1 MLTSDAGI
9 IELGA
14 DVYYRISDAIQSVTS
29 VQDLNTSLRGLVRNS
44 LMNSL
49 TKLDL
54 QDIED
59 KQLEIVA
66 TLQVCQL
73 PSYTAVTLTD

>member
-14 DVYYRISDAIQSVTS
+14 DVYYQVTDAIRSVTA

-59 KQLEIVA
+59 KQQEIIDNLQVKFVDD
-66 TLQVCQL
+66 TLQVK
-73 PSYTAVTLTD
+73 

>member
-1 MLTSDAGI
+1 LLTSDAGI

>member
-14 DVYYRISDAIQSVTS
+14 DIYYKVTDAVRSVTA

-59 KQLEIVA
+59 KQLEIVDKI
-66 TLQVCQL
+66 QVAIFL
-73 PSYTAVTLTD
+73 KFLNI

>member
-1 MLTSDAGI
+1 M
-9 IELGA
+9 
-14 DVYYRISDAIQSVTS
+14 YYKVTNAVSSVTA

-49 TKLDL
+49 TKLNL

-59 KQLEIVA
+59 RQMEIIDKI
-66 TLQVCQL
+66 QVFH
-73 PSYTAVTLTD
+73 